1 MKRAALSAI
10 AAVAIAIVSFVGG
23 YWYRHTHPAVHAEI
37 EDYAV
42 SNVLHQLEYA
52 YYLNKADTEAL
63 RDLIDIN
70 LYSHLARVI
79 RYQGAITDEEFL
91 AKRTRILNDVANQ
104 WDERPPTI
112 GPEEMKKQNH
122 DLVKSAR
129 EKCIADPSLKCRARN
144 KPVEQGGVSET
155 RPK

>member
-23 YWYRHTHPAVHAEI
+23 FWYRHTHPAMHAEI

-42 SNVLHQLEYA
+42 SNVIHQLEYA
-52 YYLNKADTEAL
+52 YFLNKADTEAI

-79 RYQGAITDEEFL
+79 RYQDANTDEQFL
-91 AKRTRILNDVANQ
+91 AERTRILNDVANL

-112 GPEEMKKQNH
+112 GSAEEKKQNQ

-129 EKCIADPSLKCRARN
+129 EKCVADPSLKCRARN
-144 KPVEQGGVSET
+144 KPVEQGGVSEP